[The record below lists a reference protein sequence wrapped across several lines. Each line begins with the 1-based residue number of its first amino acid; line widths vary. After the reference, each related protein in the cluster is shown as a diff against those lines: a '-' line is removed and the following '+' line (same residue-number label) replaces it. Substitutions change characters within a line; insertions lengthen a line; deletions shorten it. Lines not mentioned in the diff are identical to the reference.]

1 MTRFLTMALVLMAT
15 FTALSFPVYADA
27 IDGHW
32 CHKDGRRMSI
42 EGPNIVTP
50 GGTSMEGDYDRHG
63 FIYVAP
69 AGERHAGSRISMA
82 MQSEDIISMF
92 ISGKGAGKEPGP
104 NQTITEEWQRCHLT
118 M

>member
-1 MTRFLTMALVLMAT
+1 
-15 FTALSFPVYADA
+15 
-27 IDGHW
+27 
-32 CHKDGRRMSI
+32 
-42 EGPNIVTP
+42 
-50 GGTSMEGDYDRHG
+50 
-63 FIYVAP
+63 
-69 AGERHAGSRISMA
+69 MA